1 MKTFLSSPSFPLA
14 TRQASYRGDL
24 SEDRA
29 LVLQAAPDA
38 LVLAMADGVGGQPG
52 GGVAAQLAVETV
64 ELEGAALIRRP
75 VRYWRGLV
83 QALDDALAAH
93 PDSGQTTLIALCL
106 SGGKVLGA
114 SVGDSEAWWI
124 TAAGH
129 FDLTEAQKRKPF
141 LGTGAAEPVAFALTL
156 TEPGTLLL
164 ATDGL
169 FKYADPLAITEA
181 VRSAATVEAAADAL
195 EALACAP
202 AGRFY
207 DDLALVLVRLDTI
220 APWTR
225 FLNRFKA
232 G

>member
-1 MKTFLSSPSFPLA
+1 VFTIA
-14 TRQASYRGDL
+14 TRQASYRAE

-29 LVLQAAPDA
+29 LVLQVTPQA
-38 LVLAMADGVGGQPG
+38 LVLALADGVGGQPG
-52 GGVAAQLAVETV
+52 GGEAAQLAIETV
-64 ELEGAALIRRP
+64 ELEGAALIRREA
-75 VRYWRGLV
+75 RYWRGLV

-93 PDSGQTTLIALCL
+93 PDAGQTTLIALCL
-106 SGGKVLGA
+106 TAQKILGA

-129 FDLTEAQKRKPF
+129 FALTEAQKRKPT
-141 LGTGAAEPVAFALTL
+141 LGTGAAEPVAFTLPL

-164 ATDGL
+164 ASDGL
-169 FKYADPLAITEA
+169 FKYADPLALTEA
-181 VRSAATVEAAADAL
+181 VRTAATVEDAATAL
-195 EALACAP
+195 VALASAP

-207 DDLALVLVRLDTI
+207 DDLALVLVRVDTI